1 MSLLPPDALRASY
14 ADWEWTVA
22 YEWPEKATTWRLE
35 RPSPDRRVRFLKVK
49 CVGHHPTAL
58 DESARMQW
66 ASLFLPVPIV
76 LDAGSDDGVEWLLTD
91 ALAGTDATLH
101 PLLADPEAIVAI
113 LARGLADFHAR
124 APVAQCPFDFRVVTA
139 LMHARERVRAGIA
152 TTNDLHPEH
161 AHLTMNAALEELD
174 RLRPASEDLVVCHGD
189 YCFPNVLLD
198 DAGAIT
204 GYVDLGELAVADRW
218 LDLAV
223 GAWSTT
229 WNVGPGYE
237 DLFYEAYGVER
248 DDDRIAFYRLL
259 YDLAS

>member
-1 MSLLPPDALRASY
+1 MSLFPPDPLRAAY

-22 YEWPEKATTWRLE
+22 YEWAGQSTTWRLRH
-35 RPSPDRRVRFLKVK
+35 RPDGRMRFLKVK
-49 CVGHHPTAL
+49 RAGHHPTAL

-76 LDAGSDDGVEWLLTD
+76 LDAGSANDLEWLLTD
-91 ALAGTDATLH
+91 ALAGTDATRH
-101 PLLADPEAIVAI
+101 PLLSDPEAIVAL
-113 LARGLADFHAR
+113 LARGLAVFHAR
-124 APVAQCPFDFRVVTA
+124 APVAQCPFDFQA
-139 LMHARERVRAGIA
+139 AGAIAHARERVRAGIA
-152 TTNDLHPEH
+152 TGRDLHPEY
-161 AHLTMNAALEELD
+161 AHLTMDAALGELE

-189 YCFPNVLLD
+189 YCFPNVLID
-198 DAGAIT
+198 DGGAIT
-204 GYVDLGELAVADRW
+204 GYVDLGELGVADRW
-218 LDLAV
+218 WDVAV

-237 DLFYEAYGVER
+237 DLFYETYGVER